1 MAIKIVQ
8 TVDRLAVTGSPS
20 VSSGPIALKSGY
32 LRISVANTGAYVA
45 IGTDPVANVNS
56 FHVPNFGNEVLKE
69 RLARQQIAGITT
81 GTTTVVTFFQNAG
94 NPFKIDDYVT
104 IEGAP
109 TVGIN
114 TTHNSVLAITDS
126 TVTLNFDSSSVVN
139 PNITGSTLARSIKIA
154 AISSGSGSDLSIAE
168 VVQLV
173 SE

>member
-8 TVDRLAVTGSPS
+8 TVDRLTITGNSS

-32 LRISVANTGAYVA
+32 LRISVASTGAYVA
-45 IGTDPVANVNS
+45 IGTDPTATINS
-56 FHVPNFGNEVLKE
+56 FHISNFGNEVLKE
-69 RLARQQIAGITT
+69 RLARQQIAGVTT
-81 GTTTVVTFFQNAG
+81 GTSTVVTFSQNAG

-109 TVGIN
+109 TSGIN
-114 TTHNSVLAITDS
+114 TTHNSVVAITDS
-126 TVTLNFDSSSVVN
+126 TVTLNFNSSSIVN
-139 PNITGSTLARSIKIA
+139 PNISGSTLARSIKVA
-154 AISSGSGSDLSIAE
+154 AISSDAGSDLSISE

>member
-8 TVDRLAVTGSPS
+8 TLNRLAVAGAS

-32 LRISVANTGAYVA
+32 LRVSVANTGAYIA
-45 IGTDPVANVNS
+45 IGTNPTATVNS
-56 FHVPNFGNEVLKE
+56 FHLNTFGNEVLKE
-69 RLARQQIAGITT
+69 RLARQQIVGITT

-114 TTHNSVLAITDS
+114 TTHNPVLAITDS
-126 TVTLNFDSSSVVN
+126 SVTLDFNSTSIAS
-139 PNITGSTLARSIKIA
+139 PNITGSTLARSVKIA
-154 AISSGSGSDLSIAE
+154 AVSSGSGSDLSIAE

>member
-8 TVDRLAVTGSPS
+8 TTNRLSITGSPS

-32 LRISVANTGAYVA
+32 LRISVADTGAYIA
-45 IGTDPVANVNS
+45 IGTNPTATINS
-56 FHVPNFGNEVLKE
+56 FHISNFGNEVLKE
-69 RLARQQIAGITT
+69 RLARQQIAGVTT
-81 GTTTVVTFFQNAG
+81 GTTTTVTFFQNAG

-114 TTHNSVLAITDS
+114 TTHNPVVAITDS
-126 TVTLNFDSSSVVN
+126 TVTLDFDSSSVVN
-139 PNITGSTLARSIKIA
+139 PVITGSTLARSVKVA
-154 AISSGSGSDLSIAE
+154 AISSGASSNLSISE